1 MGDLTAPIK
10 VASDLA
16 GKFLGPAAEECGLY
30 LQDRL
35 RVWRRG
41 NVQKVLELAHEKL
54 GSQEAK
60 PVEPKILFKVLE
72 EASLEDD
79 GYMREKW
86 ASLLASAATGRK
98 VLPSFVSILSQLSPD
113 EARLLEHIY
122 RRQVKLI
129 SGHSNVLTENLERL
143 GLILPDGAN
152 ARFSVSEPGQPRR
165 RIPWPTTILGV
176 AFLDCCGVDLDKG

>member
-10 VASDLA
+10 VASELA
-16 GKFLGPAAEECGLY
+16 AKLLGPAADECGLY

-54 GSQEAK
+54 EGSSEEAK
-60 PVEPKILFKVLE
+60 PVEPKLWFQVLE
-72 EASLEDD
+72 KASLEDD
-79 GYMREKW
+79 EYLRDKW

-113 EARLLEHIY
+113 EARLLEKVY
-122 RRQVKLI
+122 GNGGQTL
-129 SGHSNVLTENLERL
+129 LES
-143 GLILPDGAN
+143 
-152 ARFSVSEPGQPRR
+152 FGQ
-165 RIPWPTTILGV
+165 GSS
-176 AFLDCCGVDLDKG
+176 